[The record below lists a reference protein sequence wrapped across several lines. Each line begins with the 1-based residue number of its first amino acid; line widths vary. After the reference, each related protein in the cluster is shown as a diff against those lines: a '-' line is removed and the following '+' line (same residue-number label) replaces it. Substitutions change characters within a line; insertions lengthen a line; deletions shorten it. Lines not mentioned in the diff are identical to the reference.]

1 MILERITVEPKYSDT
16 SLSLAL
22 LISGGLWGLY
32 WIPIRELSL
41 AGLDSYWSIFFINAC
56 PLLVLSPMAL
66 FKINQFKFTDWST
79 LLSGLTIGL
88 AFTLYAGA
96 ILETTV
102 VRATLL
108 FYLSP
113 IWGTI
118 FGTIFLSE
126 RFTVRRTIAI
136 IFALFG
142 LFLLLSNKDTSNFTL
157 KIGDFFGFLSGL
169 LFAIGSGLLKRSP
182 RIKIFPLTF
191 FVYAFTSAGALALV
205 FFFIGQT
212 EIPKKTVID
221 FFPYVFLW
229 STIIFMPSFMVVFK
243 VSQTLFPG
251 RVAILLMSEIIVAVV
266 TASILLP
273 EERMTLIQW
282 LGALAIVIA
291 GFIEILFSKSTKY
304 ISKPM

>member
-1 MILERITVEPKYSDT
+1 MIHEKITLEPIYSDT

-22 LISGGLWGLY
+22 FISGGLWGLY
-32 WIPIRELSL
+32 WIPLRALSL
-41 AGLDSYWSIFFINAC
+41 TGVDSYWSIFFINAC
-56 PLLVLSPMAL
+56 PLLVLSPIAL
-66 FKINQFKFTDWST
+66 FKINQFKFTDWPT
-79 LLSGLTIGL
+79 LFSSLTIGL

-126 RFTVRRTIAI
+126 RFTVRRASAI
-136 IFALFG
+136 IFSLFG
-142 LFLLLSNKDTSNFTL
+142 LFFLLSNKDTLNLSLN
-157 KIGDFFGFLSGL
+157 IGDFFGFLSGL

-182 RIKIFPLTF
+182 TIKIFPLTF
-191 FVYAFTSAGALALV
+191 FVYAFTSAGALTLV
-205 FFFIGQT
+205 FFFVGQT

-266 TASILLP
+266 TASILLA

-282 LGALAIVIA
+282 LGALTIVTA
-291 GFIEILFSKSTKY
+291 GFIDILFSKSRGN

>member
-1 MILERITVEPKYSDT
+1 MIHEKITLEPIYSDT

-22 LISGGLWGLY
+22 FISGGLWGLY
-32 WIPIRELSL
+32 WIPLRALSL
-41 AGLDSYWSIFFINAC
+41 AGVDSYWSIFFINAC
-56 PLLVLSPMAL
+56 PLLVLSPIAL
-66 FKINQFKFTDWST
+66 FKINQFKFTDWPT
-79 LLSGLTIGL
+79 LFSSLTIGL

-126 RFTVRRTIAI
+126 RFTVRRASAI
-136 IFALFG
+136 IFSLFG
-142 LFLLLSNKDTSNFTL
+142 LFFLLSNKDTLNLSLN
-157 KIGDFFGFLSGL
+157 IGDFFGFLSGL

-182 RIKIFPLTF
+182 TIKIFPLTF
-191 FVYAFTSAGALALV
+191 FVYAFTSAGALTLV
-205 FFFIGQT
+205 FFFVDQT

-282 LGALAIVIA
+282 LGALTIVTA
-291 GFIEILFSKSTKY
+291 GFVDILFSKSRGN